1 MMQDI
6 ARPVAIPGKIVLA
19 VWEVTGGGDYPVC
32 FGKRSAGGKEVTEGR
47 MKHKTTRRFRE
58 VDIANHDGEVS
69 KMALGNDIVESTVE
83 SEGHLKANKQDDAV
97 VCTEMWQH
105 VLVQGLR
112 HA

>member
-1 MMQDI
+1 M
-6 ARPVAIPGKIVLA
+6 
-19 VWEVTGGGDYPVC
+19 
-32 FGKRSAGGKEVTEGR
+32 TEGR

-69 KMALGNDIVESTVE
+69 KMALGSDIVESTVE
-83 SEGHLKANKQDDAV
+83 SEGPLKATKRDDAV
-97 VCTEMWQH
+97 VRTEMWRH